1 MHNNFLI
8 IGHYLAGISGHMEI
22 MDVQNEVFHTN
33 LTIIMPLENMTAEI
47 ISPENI
53 SGKKLKLGIL
63 VIKNLD

>member
-1 MHNNFLI
+1 
-8 IGHYLAGISGHMEI
+8 MEI

-63 VIKNLD
+63 AIKNLDWICITKNNIFTKVVISAH